1 LGTSRTQYF
10 TNRSLILIASRNQE
24 AINLKTRET
33 KARRKAERL
42 QAQLSQQALEL
53 VVPTKEEIKV
63 FTPEQVID
71 ILVESDASAEY
82 IAKFIKSQ
90 KVTDAYAVKV
100 LLNLLSSK
108 VRMPTAV

>member
-1 LGTSRTQYF
+1 M
-10 TNRSLILIASRNQE
+10 ILIASRNQE
-24 AINLKTRET
+24 AINLKTIET

-42 QAQLSQQALEL
+42 QAQLVQPQLEL

-82 IAKFIKSQ
+82 IAEFIKTHNVS
-90 KVTDAYAVKV
+90 DAYAVRV
-100 LLNLLSSK
+100 LLNLLKSK
-108 VRMPTAV
+108 SQVAVTL